1 MKQKYTITIADVQMN
16 IVTDEDSDAV
26 ASIAGVIDRRM
37 REIYLQ
43 SGNRCPKTEAALL
56 CALDYCAERN
66 RLQALVS
73 DYEAQLAETDA
84 QGLKEE
90 LEALKSE
97 NETLTRSL
105 AVAEKEVRVTKA
117 NAELNED
124 KIAILAEKVMNA
136 EAEAKRLAEEL
147 EALKAMPA
155 PAVEVEKIAPVI
167 EEVAP
172 VVEEIA
178 PVIEEVIPVVE
189 EIAPVVEETQ
199 PVVEEVAPVV
209 EEVELVVEEEPAP
222 VEEAPKT
229 PVAAILEGV
238 EEPPVIELKPLRP
251 APDEDQLTFDI
262 EEKKVEEKPATM
274 EKEKQK
280 AQKRVRSMF
289 DLITFDNV

>member
-16 IVTDEDSDAV
+16 IVTDEDSEAV

-56 CALDYCAERN
+56 CALDYCAEKN
-66 RLQALVS
+66 KLQTLVTQ
-73 DYEAQLAETDA
+73 YEAQIAENDVE
-84 QGLKEE
+84 GLKAE
-90 LEALKSE
+90 LAALKSE
-97 NETLTRSL
+97 NETLKTSL
-105 AVAEKEVRVTKA
+105 ADAEKEARVTKA

-124 KIAILAEKVMNA
+124 KVAILAEKVMVA
-136 EAEAKRLAEEL
+136 EEEAKRLAEEL
-147 EALKAMPA
+147 EALRAMPVA
-155 PAVEVEKIAPVI
+155 
-167 EEVAP
+167 AP
-172 VVEEIA
+172 VVEEA
-178 PVIEEVIPVVE
+178 PAVEETAAEAEPVVE
-189 EIAPVVEETQ
+189 E
-199 PVVEEVAPVV
+199 
-209 EEVELVVEEEPAP
+209 AP

-229 PVAAILEGV
+229 PVTAILEGV

-251 APDEDQLTFDI
+251 APDEDQLSFDI
-262 EEKKVEEKPATM
+262 EEKKAEEKPAI

>member
-16 IVTDEDSDAV
+16 IVTDEDSEAV

-66 RLQALVS
+66 KLQALVS
-73 DYEAQLAETDA
+73 EYEAQLAETDTA
-84 QGLKEE
+84 GLKEE
-90 LEALKSE
+90 LEALKAE
-97 NETLTRSL
+97 NESL
-105 AVAEKEVRVTKA
+105 QKSLDIAEKEVRVTKA

-124 KIAILAEKVMNA
+124 KVAILAEKVMNA

-147 EALKAMPA
+147 EVLKAIPA
-155 PAVEVEKIAPVI
+155 PVV

-172 VVEEIA
+172 VVEET
-178 PVIEEVIPVVE
+178 PVVE
-189 EIAPVVEETQ
+189 EIAPVVEEAPAVEEVAPVVEDT

-209 EEVELVVEEEPAP
+209 EESAP
-222 VEEAPKT
+222 VIEEAPAEEAPKT

-251 APDEDQLTFDI
+251 APDEDQLSFDI
-262 EEKKVEEKPATM
+262 EEKKEETKPAAI

>member
-16 IVTDEDSDAV
+16 IVTDEDSEAV

-84 QGLKEE
+84 AGLKEE
-90 LEALKSE
+90 LEALKAE
-97 NETLTRSL
+97 NETLQKSL
-105 AVAEKEVRVTKA
+105 AIAEKEVRVTKA

-124 KIAILAEKVMNA
+124 KVAILAEKVMNA

-147 EALKAMPA
+147 EALRAMPVAA
-155 PAVEVEKIAPVI
+155 PVEEPVAEEAAPVEVEV
-167 EEVAP
+167 EP
-172 VVEEIA
+172 VVEEA
-178 PVIEEVIPVVE
+178 PVLEEPVVE
-189 EIAPVVEETQ
+189 VPVAEAVVEAE
-199 PVVEEVAPVV
+199 PV
-209 EEVELVVEEEPAP
+209 

-229 PVAAILEGV
+229 PVAAILDGV

-251 APDEDQLTFDI
+251 APDEDQLSFDI
-262 EEKKVEEKPATM
+262 EEKKAEEKPAI

>member
-16 IVTDEDSDAV
+16 IVTDEDSEAV

-84 QGLKEE
+84 AGLKEE
-90 LEALKSE
+90 LEVLKAE
-97 NETLTRSL
+97 NETLQKSL
-105 AVAEKEVRVTKA
+105 AIAEKEIRVTKA

-124 KIAILAEKVMNA
+124 KVAILAEKVMNA

-147 EALKAMPA
+147 EALKAMPT
-155 PAVEVEKIAPVI
+155 
-167 EEVAP
+167 P
-172 VVEEIA
+172 VVE
-178 PVIEEVIPVVE
+178 VVPVVE
-189 EIAPVVEETQ
+189 EIAPVVEE
-199 PVVEEVAPVV
+199 EIAPVV
-209 EEVELVVEEEPAP
+209 EEIAPVVEEEIAP
-222 VEEAPKT
+222 VVEEIAPVVEEEVASAEEEAPKT
-229 PVAAILEGV
+229 PVAAILEGA

-251 APDEDQLTFDI
+251 APDEDQLSFDI
-262 EEKKVEEKPATM
+262 EEKKEEEKEEEKTVAI

>member
-16 IVTDEDSDAV
+16 IVTDEDSEAV

-73 DYEAQLAETDA
+73 DYEAQLAETDTA
-84 QGLKEE
+84 GLKEE
-90 LEALKSE
+90 LEALKAE
-97 NETLTRSL
+97 NETLQKSL
-105 AVAEKEVRVTKA
+105 AIAEKEVRVTKA

-124 KIAILAEKVMNA
+124 KVAILAEKVMNA

-147 EALKAMPA
+147 EALKAMPT
-155 PAVEVEKIAPVI
+155 PVVEVVPVVEEIAPVVEEEI
-167 EEVAP
+167 APVVEEIAPVVEEEVAP

-178 PVIEEVIPVVE
+178 PVVE
-189 EIAPVVEETQ
+189 
-199 PVVEEVAPVV
+199 EEVASA
-209 EEVELVVEEEPAP
+209 E
-222 VEEAPKT
+222 EEAPKT
-229 PVAAILEGV
+229 PVAAILEGA

-251 APDEDQLTFDI
+251 APDEDQLSFDI
-262 EEKKVEEKPATM
+262 EEKKEEEKTVAI

>member
-16 IVTDEDSDAV
+16 IVTDEDSEAV

-66 RLQALVS
+66 KLQALVS
-73 DYEAQLAETDA
+73 EYEAQLAETDTA
-84 QGLKEE
+84 GLKEE
-90 LEALKSE
+90 LEALKAE
-97 NETLTRSL
+97 NESL
-105 AVAEKEVRVTKA
+105 QKSLDIAEKEVRVTKA

-124 KIAILAEKVMNA
+124 KVAILAEKVMNA

-155 PAVEVEKIAPVI
+155 PVV

-172 VVEEIA
+172 VVEDT
-178 PVIEEVIPVVE
+178 PVVE
-189 EIAPVVEETQ
+189 EIAPVVEEAPAVEEVAPVVEDT

-209 EEVELVVEEEPAP
+209 EESAP
-222 VEEAPKT
+222 VIEEAPAEEAPKT

-251 APDEDQLTFDI
+251 APDEDQLSFDI
-262 EEKKVEEKPATM
+262 EEKKEETKPAAI

>member
-16 IVTDEDSDAV
+16 IVTDEDSEAV

-66 RLQALVS
+66 RLQTLVS
-73 DYEAQLAETDA
+73 EYEAQLAETDTA
-84 QGLKEE
+84 GLKEE
-90 LEALKSE
+90 LEALKAE
-97 NETLTRSL
+97 NESL
-105 AVAEKEVRVTKA
+105 QKSLDIAEKEVRVTKA

-124 KIAILAEKVMNA
+124 KVAILAEKVMNA

-155 PAVEVEKIAPVI
+155 PVV

-172 VVEEIA
+172 VVEET
-178 PVIEEVIPVVE
+178 PVVE
-189 EIAPVVEETQ
+189 EIAPVVEEAPAVEEVAPVVEDT

-209 EEVELVVEEEPAP
+209 EESAP
-222 VEEAPKT
+222 VIEEAPAEEAPKT

-251 APDEDQLTFDI
+251 APDEDQLSFDI
-262 EEKKVEEKPATM
+262 EEKKEETKPAAI